1 MCLEHSE
8 SHVSHVLQVWCVSDK
23 LSPWADRTERGP
35 RQIHKCGL
43 SFWCM
48 LKSPKHGR
56 LFWMGKITQWM
67 HCNRGPATTPLRRGW
82 WQEEGVERSGKES
95 KHICHR
101 WWNNLRINPSCQSV
115 APYCITS
122 NSYLKQ
128 NEKLDINP
136 CNVSETEMS
145 ESISYRVIL
154 HFGVPAKI
162 KGLRLTAVTATCQQ
176 GAAGMSCF
184 DFQKLVGQPHLYWVP
199 LLKTSMQQRR

>member
-1 MCLEHSE
+1 MSLCHPCAWSTVRAMFHMSSKFDVSLTNCHRGLTVRSE
-8 SHVSHVLQVWCVSDK
+8 GRDKFTNVGRVFDACSSHQNMVGCF
-23 LSPWADRTERGP
+23 G
-35 RQIHKCGL
+35 C
-43 SFWCM
+43 
-48 LKSPKHGR
+48 
-56 LFWMGKITQWM
+56 GKITQWM

-82 WQEEGVERSGKES
+82 WQES

-101 WWNNLRINPSCQSV
+101 WQNNLRINPSCQSV

-122 NSYLKQ
+122 NSYLKR

-154 HFGVPAKI
+154 HFRVPAKI
-162 KGLRLTAVTATCQQ
+162 KGLRLMAVTAACQQ

-199 LLKTSMQQRR
+199 LLKTSMQQRIEY

>member
-23 LSPWADRTERGP
+23 LSPWADRRERGP
-35 RQIHKCGL
+35 RQIHKCGP

-56 LFWMGKITQWM
+56 LFWMRKNNPMDALQQGSSNDPNKERLVA
-67 HCNRGPATTPLRRGW
+67 RG
-82 WQEEGVERSGKES
+82 RSGKES

-122 NSYLKQ
+122 NSYLKR

-145 ESISYRVIL
+145 ESISYCVIL

-162 KGLRLTAVTATCQQ
+162 KGLRLMAVTAACQQ

-199 LLKTSMQQRR
+199 LLKTSMQQRIEY